1 MLRAVDD
8 TSHWLRVF
16 AYNCLFSSCQIDPE
30 TVVNMKCCI
39 QWTRPPPE
47 ESSIPVD
54 LPVHACSES
63 FIVVGAKAYIQDW
76 SPMLETSNQI
86 GRWLL
91 TIFDYVVEID
101 ILVP

>member
-54 LPVHACSES
+54 LTV
-63 FIVVGAKAYIQDW
+63 QDW